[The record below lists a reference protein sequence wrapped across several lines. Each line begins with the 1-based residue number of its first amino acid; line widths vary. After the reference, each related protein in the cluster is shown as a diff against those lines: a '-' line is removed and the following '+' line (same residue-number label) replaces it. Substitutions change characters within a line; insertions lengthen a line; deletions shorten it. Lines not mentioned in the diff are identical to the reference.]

1 MIKRDELANPNSCI
15 NKAGD
20 DEPVFVLRAH
30 DPAAPE
36 IVREWADAYAS
47 RKEEKGGVMTDEQ
60 RAKYRE
66 AIELAQKMETWQKEN
81 EIASGCC

>member
-1 MIKRDELANPNSCI
+1 MLKRDELSNSNSCI
-15 NKAGD
+15 NRAAD

-47 RKEEKGGVMTDEQ
+47 RKEEAHETMTAQE
-60 RAKYRE
+60 REKYRE
-66 AIELAQKMETWQKEN
+66 AIDLAHRMEEWQKAN
-81 EIASGCC
+81 GVKPWA

>member
-15 NKAGD
+15 NRADD

-47 RKEEKGGVMTDEQ
+47 RKEDKGSVMTETQ

-66 AIELAQKMETWQKEN
+66 ALNLAQLMEVWQAEHGIKSW
-81 EIASGCC
+81 A

>member
-1 MIKRDELANPNSCI
+1 MKKRDELANPNSCI
-15 NKAGD
+15 NRAED

-47 RKEEKGGVMTDEQ
+47 RKEDKQGEMTEQQ

-66 AIELAQKMETWQKEN
+66 ALDLAKQMEAWQKEKGI
-81 EIASGCC
+81 EPWT

>member
-1 MIKRDELANPNSCI
+1 MIKLRELDDPNSCI
-15 NKAGD
+15 NRAAD

-47 RKEEKGGVMTDEQ
+47 RKEAAQNGCLTVPQREKW
-60 RAKYRE
+60 RE
-66 AIELAQKMETWQKEN
+66 ALALAGQMEEWQKLN
-81 EIASGCC
+81 GVVPWT